1 MRQTRSM
8 ASLLASRQPV
18 GEEEGE
24 WWGREGEEMSP
35 PTQLLLARAGDWCEG
50 GREEE
55 AGTLPSLPWAAA
67 VSEEALGLAESW
79 RR

>member
-8 ASLLASRQPV
+8 ASTLASRSPV
-18 GEEEGE
+18 GEEGE
-24 WWGREGEEMSP
+24 WWGREGEEGSP

-55 AGTLPSLPWAAA
+55 AATLASLPWAAA
-67 VSEEALGLAESW
+67 VREEALGLADSW